1 MKAIQL
7 ALFTSILSLL
17 IYSPSVAG
25 DAWDN
30 LNTIIN
36 ERVARER
43 NESNERMVTM
53 VVGGGVVAA
62 ALIAGAIFLKK
73 KK

>member
-7 ALFTSILSLL
+7 VLLHSILSLL
-17 IYSPSVAG
+17 ICSPSVAG
-25 DAWDN
+25 DFYDQQIAK
-30 LNTIIN
+30 
-36 ERVARER
+36 AQ
-43 NESNERMVTM
+43 NESNEKMVMM

>member
-1 MKAIQL
+1 MKAFQIV
-7 ALFTSILSLL
+7 LFTSILSLL

-30 LNTIIN
+30 LNTRIN

-43 NESNERMVTM
+43 NESNEKIVMM
-53 VVGGGVVAA
+53 IVGGGVVAA
-62 ALIAGAIFLKK
+62 ALIAGAILLKK
-73 KK
+73 K